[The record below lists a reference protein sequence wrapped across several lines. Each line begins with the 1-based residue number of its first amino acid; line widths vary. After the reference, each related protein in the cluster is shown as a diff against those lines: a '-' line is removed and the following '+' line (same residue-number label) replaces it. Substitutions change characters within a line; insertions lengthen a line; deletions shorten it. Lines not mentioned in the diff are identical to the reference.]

1 MQTSLQK
8 WIRKWTQLRTPQSPG
23 LWAVALGFCFCLA
36 QVSFALIFAPKDPVP
51 STRYFRMVV
60 VDGWNSAPS
69 PHPLMTGYLRFN
81 NWDSLRFFELAQ
93 NGYHLPSHEVI
104 EDDIHHYRA
113 NITTPPAYPLFARG
127 IQKIFTI
134 RGEVALLIAS
144 QLACWIFWSYFLL
157 ILTEL
162 KIPRKGSLLA
172 GATVAVHPGA
182 FYLVMGYSESFFMA
196 SCLGMIYW
204 IHVWMKKSKVHFFI
218 LGAIHG
224 FLGTATRVAAIPI
237 MLYPLF
243 KVLEMKR
250 ITLKNTVTAGFLSF
264 FTAMGLISFLVFCQL
279 KFGHWNLYFLF
290 SKMVGQFPDY
300 LAIFNP
306 KSYIPRFFYENT
318 MWSINRSQ
326 APWILGLILGALR
339 FDTSRRN
346 KAGLYGTVIALFY
359 FTVAGKSTG
368 GMDGMIRYTLP
379 IFALLV
385 LIIAQVLQERNS
397 IFNLNSYQKGSL
409 TFLYLFSLAT
419 QGWISWMF
427 LHGRWVS

>member
-1 MQTSLQK
+1 
-8 WIRKWTQLRTPQSPG
+8 
-23 LWAVALGFCFCLA
+23 
-36 QVSFALIFAPKDPVP
+36 
-51 STRYFRMVV
+51 
-60 VDGWNSAPS
+60 
-69 PHPLMTGYLRFN
+69 
-81 NWDSLRFFELAQ
+81 
-93 NGYHLPSHEVI
+93 
-104 EDDIHHYRA
+104 
-113 NITTPPAYPLFARG
+113 
-127 IQKIFTI
+127 
-134 RGEVALLIAS
+134 
-144 QLACWIFWSYFLL
+144 
-157 ILTEL
+157 
-162 KIPRKGSLLA
+162 
-172 GATVAVHPGA
+172 
-182 FYLVMGYSESFFMA
+182 
-196 SCLGMIYW
+196 
-204 IHVWMKKSKVHFFI
+204 
-218 LGAIHG
+218 
-224 FLGTATRVAAIPI
+224 
-237 MLYPLF
+237 
-243 KVLEMKR
+243 
-250 ITLKNTVTAGFLSF
+250 
-264 FTAMGLISFLVFCQL
+264 
-279 KFGHWNLYFLF
+279 
-290 SKMVGQFPDY
+290 MVGQFPDY